1 MLKIMELNKKLK
13 DLTLENIE
21 LKSVL
26 TMSAKSQNDLANELV
41 DIKTRYNECLDL
53 LHSTQDDLRTLR
65 SKYICKREAKAVRA
79 QRRHLYSPWMGSN
92 SFAAEIHFDQYRDQA
107 LNT

>member
-1 MLKIMELNKKLK
+1 VDLNRKLK

-26 TMSAKSQNDLANELV
+26 TMSAKSQNDLAVELV
-41 DIKTRYNECLDL
+41 DIKNRYNECLDL
-53 LHSTQDDLRTLR
+53 LHSTQEDLRTLR
-65 SKYICKREAKAVRA
+65 SKYISKREAKALRE
-79 QRRHLYSPWMGSN
+79 QRKQLYSPWMGTN
-92 SFAAEIHFDQYRDQA
+92 SFAAEMHFDQHRCQA